1 MVQREPDDS
10 EAQFCHFHKA
20 QDYKCIYSSRSA
32 LRHLGLY
39 PRWFSKCS
47 SCDKLFHVD
56 CFVLF
61 AKSQPSLAV
70 VDGCTKT
77 ACGKNCLK
85 GLLKGSVTTAT
96 SLGSRWNNDG
106 AKGTDDPVNSI
117 SILLD
122 WLTIFP
128 NYANYRGA
136 SDSSTTLDEAGKSKL
151 DYCKEISDIIKTK
164 GILVERSPDAIRSKI
179 QSIELS

>member
-1 MVQREPDDS
+1 MPKLGTFTGKKDHFLYQSPSDLAPYANAGSVPTITMSKATAIVINRNTPMNGNTFFYRDETNEIFKFSTSNMVQRDPDES

-32 LRHLGLY
+32 LRHLGLH

-77 ACGKNCLK
+77 ACGKDYLK

-96 SLGSRWNNDG
+96 S
-106 AKGTDDPVNSI
+106 
-117 SILLD
+117 
-122 WLTIFP
+122 
-128 NYANYRGA
+128 
-136 SDSSTTLDEAGKSKL
+136 
-151 DYCKEISDIIKTK
+151 
-164 GILVERSPDAIRSKI
+164 
-179 QSIELS
+179 